1 MFCTSFGRCVHDNQ
15 RSFALG
21 IQWIK
26 VRILGTIPAPMIF
39 GTLIDNTCILWQ
51 ESCDD
56 AGNCLVY
63 DNHYMSKYVP
73 LLLILS
79 SISHQSIKGDEV
91 DYVVL
96 YPYDSRIQ
104 YLTTVG
110 SSRIPYCI
118 QIK

>member
-1 MFCTSFGRCVHDNQ
+1 MNGRCVHDNQ

-56 AGNCLVY
+56 AGACLVY
-63 DNHYMSKYVP
+63 DNLYMSKYVTP
-73 LLLILS
+73 L
-79 SISHQSIKGDEV
+79 SISHQSINNKSPGKNPLLKWPPE
-91 DYVVL
+91 
-96 YPYDSRIQ
+96 PSQ
-104 YLTTVG
+104 SG
-110 SSRIPYCI
+110 
-118 QIK
+118 